1 MHFDTASEQLS
12 ALGARRITATELLER
27 TFERIDR
34 VDPALNSIVVQDRDH
49 ARRSA
54 AQADAALDRG
64 AQQQPLL
71 GLPMTVKECFDIA
84 GMPTTWGLPGTR
96 DIPVQRDSV
105 VVRRLRD
112 AGAIVLGKT
121 NVPPNLADWQS
132 SNPVYGT
139 TNNPWDLT
147 RSPGGSSGGAAA
159 ALAAGLVA
167 LEIGTDIGGSLRV
180 PAHCCGVYAHKPTW
194 GLVPMRGC
202 APPGTPLLA
211 VSNPVD
217 LAVAGP
223 MARCAADLE
232 ITLDV
237 IAGPDDDQARGY
249 SLKLPPPRHQHLKG
263 FRVLTLREHPLLPTG
278 IEVGDTM
285 RAWIDRISN
294 AGCEVADTSPLLPD
308 LMQAA
313 QTYTRLLLAFFG
325 ANFPQQEYDGIRH
338 AAAAAAAGEES
349 LQALELHAFASS
361 HRDWIAADRV
371 RTGIRDAWQRVFERW
386 DVVVCPVM
394 PLTALPHD
402 NTPMQQRT
410 IQIGDAQLPYTLMG
424 TWAGLATLAG
434 LPATAMPIGIGAS
447 GLPIGVQAIG
457 AQFEDRTTIAFARL
471 AEGAF
476 GGFVAP
482 PAMCRSTDSQR
493 QAPTR

>member
-12 ALGARRITATELLER
+12 ALRARRISATELLER
-27 TFERIDR
+27 SFERIDR
-34 VDPALNSIVVQDRDH
+34 VDPALNSIIVQDRDH
-49 ARRSA
+49 ARHAA
-54 AQADAALDRG
+54 AQADAALAGGEQR
-64 AQQQPLL
+64 PLL

-84 GMPTTWGLPGTR
+84 GLPTTWGLPGTR
-96 DIPVQRDSV
+96 QIPVRRDSV

-112 AGAIVLGKT
+112 AGAVVLGKT

-139 TNNPWDLT
+139 TNNPWDPQ

-180 PAHCCGVYAHKPTW
+180 PAHCCGVYAHKSTW

-202 APPGTPLLA
+202 APPGTPSLA

-223 MARCAADLE
+223 MARSAADLE
-232 ITLDV
+232 LALDV
-237 IAGPDDDQARGY
+237 VAGPDDDQARGY
-249 SLKLPPPRHQHLKG
+249 SLKLPSPRHQRLKD

-278 IEVGDTM
+278 AEVGDAIQ
-285 RAWIDRISN
+285 AWIDRVAN
-294 AGCEVADTSPLLPD
+294 AGCEVADESPLMPD
-308 LMQAA
+308 LMQVA

-325 ANFPQQEYDGIRH
+325 ANFPQPEYDGIRH
-338 AAAAAAAGEES
+338 AAAAIAADNS
-349 LQALELHAFASS
+349 STQALELRALASS
-361 HRDWIAADRV
+361 HRDWIAADRA
-371 RTGIRDAWQRVFERW
+371 RSGIRDAWLRLFERW

-394 PLTALPHD
+394 PLTALAHD

-410 IQIGDAQLPYTLMG
+410 VRIGEAQLPYTLMG

-434 LPATAMPIGIGAS
+434 LPATAMPIGFGAS
-447 GLPIGVQAIG
+447 GLPVGVQAIG

-471 AEGAF
+471 AEEAF

-482 PAMCRSTDSQR
+482 TAMR
-493 QAPTR
+493 